1 MTAIVADPAFLS
13 TWAVL
18 LLTWTVCALWL
29 LSTDVGQQSLVDERV
44 RAVEAF
50 GGRVDDAAYAAWQA
64 RPPLV
69 GYFASGGRLLLN
81 PAVTLA
87 VAGGLYV
94 WARQA
99 GRPIRLVVAAAI
111 AVHATTVLVLQQA
124 IATPV
129 AFVRESLGSTTSLAA
144 LVPVADEGTL
154 MARVLGAI
162 DVFHVWWVCLLAI
175 GAAAATGR
183 GATRPA
189 LLFGAVYVV
198 GAAAIAIGLAAAGG
212 S

>member
-1 MTAIVADPAFLS
+1 
-13 TWAVL
+13 
-18 LLTWTVCALWL
+18 
-29 LSTDVGQQSLVDERV
+29 
-44 RAVEAF
+44 
-50 GGRVDDAAYAAWQA
+50 
-64 RPPLV
+64 
-69 GYFASGGRLLLN
+69 
-81 PAVTLA
+81 
-87 VAGGLYV
+87 V

-99 GRPIRLVVAAAI
+99 GRPIRLVVAVAI